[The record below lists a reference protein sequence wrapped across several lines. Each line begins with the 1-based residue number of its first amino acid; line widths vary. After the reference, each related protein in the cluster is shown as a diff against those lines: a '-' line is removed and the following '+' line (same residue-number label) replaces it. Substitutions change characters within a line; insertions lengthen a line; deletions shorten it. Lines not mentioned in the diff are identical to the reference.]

1 MGQWIEVQGIE
12 LQGKRVAVTLS
23 RRAERALAQRAAPL
37 VAEMELY
44 FSCLIR
50 KAVRFSELSPEREAT
65 PVSDRLYI
73 RFRPVG
79 SRSCGAKVADGPP
92 PLEDFQVVNPTAYT
106 PDWLEIDYRRGEW
119 VGQFGYGR
127 G

>member
-1 MGQWIEVQGIE
+1 MSRMVE
-12 LQGKRVAVTLS
+12 LQGKQVSVALS
-23 RRAERALAQRAAPL
+23 RRAERELANLALPL

-50 KAVRFSELSPEREAT
+50 KAVRFSSLSGENKAT
-65 PVSDRLYI
+65 PVNEKLFV

-79 SRSCGAKVADGPP
+79 SRSCGVKVSEGKP
-92 PLEDFQVVNPTAYT
+92 PLDDFPVVNPTAYT
-106 PDWLEIDYRRGEW
+106 PDWLEIDFRRGEW
-119 VGQFGYGR
+119 IGQFGYGR